1 MSNDKLQREI
11 LKLKN
16 KLSHQRAFNKT
27 PIILSDS
34 KGKYLKLQR
43 NLAIES
49 GVRFWHKKGA
59 TTRDSFKYLERQIEE
74 AVRHYKN
81 IVFYV
86 WLGTCDLTD
95 FNRKNRYISLRSRDS
110 SSVNDII
117 NHFRR
122 IYALVATY
130 KTVELVF
137 LEIPVYSI
145 VCWNKYQGHKFSEQ
159 FQNDDLK
166 LEEQINTV
174 NSFIRETNLIL
185 RKHSPKFSCD
195 LQNSRK
201 CRQMRNSR
209 FTYKFNAFYLDGI
222 HPTSLLSK
230 LWLLRIVAL
239 IVVDCA

>member
-11 LKLKN
+11 VKLRN
-16 KLSHQRAFNKT
+16 KLPHQSFNKT

-43 NLAIES
+43 NLPIES
-49 GVRFWHKKGA
+49 GVRFWYKKGA
-59 TTRDSFKYLERQIEE
+59 TTRDSYKYLEGQIDE
-74 AVRHYKN
+74 AVRHYNN

-95 FNRKNRYISLRSRDS
+95 FNHKNRHISLRSRDS
-110 SSVNDII
+110 SSVNYVI
-117 NHFRR
+117 NNFRR

-145 VCWNKYQGHKFSEQ
+145 VCWNKYQGHKYSEQ

-166 LEEQINTV
+166 LEEQINTA

-201 CRQMRNSR
+201 CSQMRNSR
-209 FTYKFNAFYLDGI
+209 FSYKFNAFDLDGI

>member
-11 LKLKN
+11 LKLRN

-59 TTRDSFKYLERQIEE
+59 TTRDSYKYLEGQIEE

-117 NHFRR
+117 NNFRR
-122 IYALVATY
+122 IYALVAKY

-174 NSFIRETNLIL
+174 YSFIRETNLIF
-185 RKHSPKFSCD
+185 RKHSTKFSCD
-195 LQNSRK
+195 LQNSGK
-201 CRQMRNSR
+201 CSQMKISR
-209 FTYKFNAFYLDGI
+209 FSYKFYAF
-222 HPTSLLSK
+222 
-230 LWLLRIVAL
+230 
-239 IVVDCA
+239 